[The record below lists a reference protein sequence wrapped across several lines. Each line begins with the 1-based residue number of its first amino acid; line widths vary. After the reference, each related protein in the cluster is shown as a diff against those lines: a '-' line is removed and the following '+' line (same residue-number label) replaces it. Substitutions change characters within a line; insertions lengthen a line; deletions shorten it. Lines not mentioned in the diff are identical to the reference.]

1 MIVNPGDIIVG
12 DDDGVV
18 VVPKADAA
26 WVIEQTRAIIAKE
39 AKTVAD
45 IKAGKL
51 IPEWLNKTL
60 AERGCTMVE

>member
-1 MIVNPGDIIVG
+1 MHIPDC
-12 DDDGVV
+12 
-18 VVPKADAA
+18 
-26 WVIEQTRAIIAKE
+26 QTWYDLAGEWRRFPWPLPSTNLHAKE